1 MFESLLIA
9 NRGEIACRIIATVQR
24 LGMRAIAVHSEADV
38 GARHVR
44 LADESHCIG
53 LAPAQ
58 DSYLRGDVIIQ
69 TALRAGANAIHPGY
83 GFLSENADFAQA
95 CGDAGLTFVGP
106 SPEAIRSMGSK
117 RVAKDLMQAA
127 GVPVTP
133 DYRGDDQ
140 TVETFLEQARA
151 LGYPIMLKPALGGGG
166 KGMRRVNDADN
177 LPDALAAAQREA
189 QAAFGDAEILAEKYI
204 HEPRHIE
211 VQVFGDNDGNVVH
224 LLDRDCTMQRRHQ
237 KIVEEAPAPF
247 LSNAVRDSLRAAA
260 VRAAQAVQYTGAGTV
275 EFLVESTG
283 AFYFMEMNT
292 RLQVEHPVTEMITG
306 LDLVEWQL
314 RVAAGEPLP
323 LAQSDIGVDGH
334 AIEARVYAESP
345 HAGFLPAPGRI
356 LGLTLPEGP
365 DCRVDRG
372 VDRHDE
378 VTPFYDPMI
387 AKIIVRGRDREAAR
401 QNLLG
406 AVLAA
411 RVDGLDT
418 NLAFLAALLALPEF
432 KTGNFDIQL
441 VDRSLDRLVAG
452 KAAPR
457 PEAVAAA
464 ALTWSRSLASADVV
478 GDPWHD
484 VAGWQAN
491 LPSRLMLYLESPD
504 GLLPVILKC
513 AESVQF
519 FWADHALSLGEVMFD
534 GHVVA
539 FHVGG
544 ARHEMIVVQG
554 GGDFHVISETG
565 VDRLK
570 VGDPFAAVI
579 DGASVEAT
587 AVAPMPGKLTQV
599 FVTVGQAVEIGDR
612 LAIIE
617 AMKME
622 HVLRAARDAVVAQI
636 TGAPGDFVE
645 EGAAIVAFE
654 KASD

>member
-44 LADESHCIG
+44 LAQESHCIG
-53 LAPAQ
+53 PAPAQ
-58 DSYLRGDVIIQ
+58 DSYLRGDAIIQ
-69 TALRAGANAIHPGY
+69 VALRVGASAIHPGY

-95 CGDAGLTFVGP
+95 CGDAGLIFVGP
-106 SPEAIRSMGSK
+106 SPEAIRTMGSK
-117 RVAKDLMQAA
+117 RVAKDLMNAA

-140 TVETFLEQARA
+140 TVETFLEQAQA

-166 KGMRRVNDADN
+166 KGMRRVDDARN

-204 HEPRHIE
+204 HAPRHIE
-211 VQVFGDNDGNVVH
+211 VQVFGDNQGNVLH
-224 LLDRDCTMQRRHQ
+224 LLERDCTLQRRHQ
-237 KIVEEAPAPF
+237 KIIEEAPAPF
-247 LSNAVRDSLRAAA
+247 LSDTVRDSLHAAA
-260 VRAAQAVQYTGAGTV
+260 VRAAQAVQYAGAGTV

-306 LDLVEWQL
+306 LDLVEWQIK
-314 RVAAGEPLP
+314 VADGEPLP
-323 LAQSDIGVDGH
+323 LAQTDIRADGH
-334 AIEARVYAESP
+334 AIEARIYAETP

-356 LGLTLPEGP
+356 LGLTLPEGL

-372 VDRHDE
+372 VDLHDE

-387 AKIIVRGRDREAAR
+387 AKIVVRGRDREAAR

-406 AVLAA
+406 AVLEA
-411 RVDGLDT
+411 RVDGLET
-418 NLAFLAALLALPEF
+418 NLTFLAALLVLPEF
-432 KTGNFDIQL
+432 KIGNLDIQL
-441 VDRSLDRLVAG
+441 IDRSLDRLVAG
-452 KAAPR
+452 NAVPR
-457 PEAVAAA
+457 PETVAAA
-464 ALTWSRSLASADVV
+464 ALAWSQSLASAGAA

-484 VAGWQAN
+484 VRGWQVN
-491 LPSRLMLYLESPD
+491 LPSRLMLYIDSPD
-504 GLLPVILKC
+504 GFLPVVLTG
-513 AESVQF
+513 AEQIQF
-519 FWADHALSLGEVMFD
+519 FWADHALSLEEVRVD
-534 GHVVA
+534 DHGVA
-539 FHVGG
+539 FLV
-544 ARHEMIVVQG
+544 ADQRQEMIVVQG
-554 GGDFHVISETG
+554 AGDFHVITEAG

-570 VGDPFAAVI
+570 VGDPFAAAI
-579 DGASVEAT
+579 DGAGSEAI

-599 FVTVGQAVEIGDR
+599 FVSVGQTVGTGDR

-645 EGAAIVAFE
+645 EGAEIVAFE